1 MKRLL
6 PLLIFFSGFFI
17 RPASAQIDTVSNQY
31 AAVDT
36 QNVNIRLFDSDSLI
50 EIALRFDIT
59 AYRKQKSDVD
69 YLPAVLTYYSGK
81 KDSVNKNI
89 KLRARGEMRR
99 MYCDFPPIS
108 LNFKLKDTVS
118 TEFDGID
125 KLKLVTYCKLGNEE
139 YVLKEYLIYK
149 LYNVLT
155 DNSFKVRL
163 LRVKYINTAKEKK
176 PVVQYGFV
184 IEPVKLLEK
193 RTNSIEVKSLNL
205 TQKHIRP
212 EWMDRFA
219 IFNYMVGNTD
229 WSVPNLHN
237 ALVLVKPGELLSGLG
252 MIVPFDFDYS
262 GLVNTDYAIPFETL
276 PIESVRDRYYMGI
289 CRTEDVYK
297 NDIREFAEKKAEF
310 FKVINDFPYLKE
322 RTKKEIISYLNGF
335 FNDFDKRNTIIYKLL
350 NSCKDF

>member
-1 MKRLL
+1 
-6 PLLIFFSGFFI
+6 
-17 RPASAQIDTVSNQY
+17 
-31 AAVDT
+31 
-36 QNVNIRLFDSDSLI
+36 
-50 EIALRFDIT
+50 
-59 AYRKQKSDVD
+59 
-69 YLPAVLTYYSGK
+69 
-81 KDSVNKNI
+81 
-89 KLRARGEMRR
+89 
-99 MYCDFPPIS
+99 
-108 LNFKLKDTVS
+108 VS

-310 FKVINDFPYLKE
+310 LKVIIDFPYLKE